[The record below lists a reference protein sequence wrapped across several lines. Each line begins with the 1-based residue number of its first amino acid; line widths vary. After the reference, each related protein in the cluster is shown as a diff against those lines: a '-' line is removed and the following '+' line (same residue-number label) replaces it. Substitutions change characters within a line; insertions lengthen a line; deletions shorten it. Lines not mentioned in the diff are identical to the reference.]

1 MKVLLHLGKTPL
13 TVLSWDYVDNGRS
26 GNSEC
31 NCKMIV
37 LQMAEFSV
45 MYDEV
50 TYHSLSTL
58 TVLNHVLDDC
68 FFVVLY
74 FVLKIKG

>member
-1 MKVLLHLGKTPL
+1 MEDQVIQ
-13 TVLSWDYVDNGRS
+13 
-26 GNSEC
+26 NS

-50 TYHSLSTL
+50 TYNSLSTL
-58 TVLNHVLDDC
+58 AVLNHVFDDC

-74 FVLKIKG
+74 FVLKIKKLKIISDVRDFSK